1 VDCPTRVFKGWL
13 PVRHTDYGVE
23 RLAQYQSEIN
33 ERGLGMNALIVFQ
46 HGDWHKVQEFDTQ
59 AQADAFVQDYPR
71 FGGDLSKA
79 IRQGDWQIVEQKDK
93 LTSRQVVAEEG
104 LV

>member
-1 VDCPTRVFKGWL
+1 
-13 PVRHTDYGVE
+13 
-23 RLAQYQSEIN
+23 
-33 ERGLGMNALIVFQ
+33 MNALIVFQ
-46 HGDWHKVQEFDTQ
+46 H
-59 AQADAFVQDYPR
+59 
-71 FGGDLSKA
+71 GDLSKA